1 MGPYKYLKGKKST
14 NGRLRKR
21 KKKKKKNSLNQM
33 RTVGALPFFIQL
45 IEKEKGKKTSGV
57 IYA

>member
-1 MGPYKYLKGKKST
+1 MGPYKYLKGKKKYKWKT
-14 NGRLRKR
+14 E
-21 KKKKKKNSLNQM
+21 KKIKKKKNSLNQM
-33 RTVGALPFFIQL
+33 RTVGALPFFIQF

>member
-1 MGPYKYLKGKKST
+1 MEDWEKE
-14 NGRLRKR
+14 
-21 KKKKKKNSLNQM
+21 KKKKNSLNQM

-57 IYA
+57 IYAWDFQVNLRL

>member
-21 KKKKKKNSLNQM
+21 KKKKKLTQPNAYC
-33 RTVGALPFFIQL
+33 RGIAVFYTVNRKRKRQ
-45 IEKEKGKKTSGV
+45 KD
-57 IYA
+57 

>member
-21 KKKKKKNSLNQM
+21 KKKKNSLNQM

>member
-1 MGPYKYLKGKKST
+1 MGAYKYLKGKKST

-21 KKKKKKNSLNQM
+21 KKKKNSLNQM

>member
-14 NGRLRKR
+14 NGRLR
-21 KKKKKKNSLNQM
+21 KKKKNSLNQM